1 MSNDHIRCLDIMEH
15 IRLRPGM
22 YIANTG
28 NGERMEDG
36 IYSLFQEVFEN
47 ALDELSSGYGSKIQ
61 VP

>member
-1 MSNDHIRCLDIMEH
+1 MEH